1 MTQPRSAR
9 LQVIYKKTDISAD
22 LRPHLLNWTYTD
34 NLSGQAD
41 DLQLTLEDVDGRW
54 RGSWMPDLTA
64 QLQATIIREN
74 WSQEGKVES
83 LPLGSFEVAEI
94 EVNSPPSTVTIKGI
108 SIPESSGLRGER
120 KNKAWE
126 KTKLSAIAREKAAG
140 AGLSLFYDT
149 DEDPAYDRIEQ
160 TEETDL
166 VFLSRLCND
175 AGLCLKV
182 AGTKLVIFDEA
193 KYEQAKPIATLKRS
207 MSEIKS
213 FRGRTTSVGMY
224 RACKVTYFSAEE
236 KLNISATFTPPKAPK
251 TGRTLTVN
259 ERVASVAE
267 AQRLAKK
274 KLREANKEATQ
285 ISITLAG
292 DPRFVA
298 GITVNLSEFGA
309 FDGKYIVTQA
319 THSQQNG
326 YETSL
331 ELRRCLEGY

>member
-1 MTQPRSAR
+1 MTKARHTR
-9 LQVIYKKTDISAD
+9 LQVIYAKTDITAD
-22 LRPHLLNWTYTD
+22 LRPHLVGWSYTD

-41 DLQLTLEDVDGRW
+41 ELQLTLEDIEQRW
-54 RGSWMPDLTA
+54 SGNWMPDLTA
-64 QLQATIIREN
+64 TLQATIFREN
-74 WSQEGKVES
+74 WNQEDVVER
-83 LPLGSFEVAEI
+83 LPLGRFEIADIEI
-94 EVNSPPSTVTIKGI
+94 SYPPSTVTISAI
-108 SIPESSGLRGER
+108 SIPETSGVRGQK

-126 KTKLSAIAREKAAG
+126 KTTLSVIAREKASG

-166 VFLSRLCND
+166 VFLTRLCND

-182 AGTKLVIFDEA
+182 AGSQLVIFDEA
-193 KYEQAKPIATLKRS
+193 KYEQATPIATLKRS
-207 MSEIKS
+207 KSEIKS

-224 RACKVTYFSAEE
+224 RACTVQYFSAE
-236 KLNISATFTPPKAPK
+236 KKRNISATFTPPNAPK
-251 TGRTLTVN
+251 TGRVLTIN

-267 AQRLAKK
+267 AQQLAKK
-274 KLREANKEATQ
+274 RLREANKEAVQVSLTM
-285 ISITLAG
+285 SG
-292 DPRFVA
+292 DIRFVA
-298 GITVNLSEFGA
+298 GVTVILSEFGW